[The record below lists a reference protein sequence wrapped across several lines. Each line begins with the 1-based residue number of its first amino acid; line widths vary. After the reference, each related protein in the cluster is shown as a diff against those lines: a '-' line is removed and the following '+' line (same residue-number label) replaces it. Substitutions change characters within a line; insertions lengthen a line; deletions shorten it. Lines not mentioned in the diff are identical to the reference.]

1 MPSLG
6 SKKPW
11 SLERDH
17 GHKTNQSKIIMTPL
31 EKRIA
36 LFIKDHWEEK
46 EDCLDIEFYRVYTD
60 SRLFNGSVQ
69 DCTFSGCQPT
79 DVLSLEYVKNN
90 GNGREY
96 VQLFISTPDDDGQEW
111 FTFSDLSRR
120 DRLNIVRL
128 FEEMIAHSVFEQRTP
143 AIAL

>member
-1 MPSLG
+1 
-6 SKKPW
+6 
-11 SLERDH
+11 
-17 GHKTNQSKIIMTPL
+17 MTPT

-36 LFIKDHWEEK
+36 LFIKDHYDED
-46 EDCLDIEFYRVYTD
+46 EDCLGMLFYRIYTD
-60 SRLFNGSVQ
+60 ESFNGALQ
-69 DCTFSGCQPT
+69 DCGYP
-79 DVLSLEYVKNN
+79 DVLNLEYVKRED
-90 GNGREY
+90 GHEY
-96 VQLFISTPDDDGQEW
+96 VQLFASTAEDDGQDW